1 MAATLDRSGIQ
12 PPWEGCL
19 DPVITVDILE
29 LRIEEKSD
37 QYVKRNQKA
46 PNGHCVNIGARVMA
60 LFTGFTQCKCGSEQ
74 ARSHSGSL

>member
-1 MAATLDRSGIQ
+1 
-12 PPWEGCL
+12 
-19 DPVITVDILE
+19 VITVDILE

-60 LFTGFTQCKCGSEQ
+60 HCRVRRIQMWERAGL
-74 ARSHSGSL
+74 R